1 MIVTITD
8 GAFYVATGLLTI
20 AFFPHLY
27 LFLIF
32 AMMGIVELIES
43 IKNLIHK
50 FIKLTIEYI
59 FPLAIIL
66 LFYLALVRIFNMALM
81 SLSDGIKHV
90 Y

>member
-8 GAFYVATGLLTI
+8 GAFYFATGLLMI

-32 AMMGIVELIES
+32 VMMGIVELIEYV
-43 IKNLIHK
+43 KKLIHK

-66 LFYLALVRIFNMALM
+66 LFYLALVRMFNMALI
-81 SLSDGIKHV
+81 SLSDGLKHV

>member
-8 GAFYVATGLLTI
+8 GAFYIGMGLLMI

-32 AMMGIVELIES
+32 AMMGIVELIEYTKK
-43 IKNLIHK
+43 IINKC
-50 FIKLTIEYI
+50 IKLTIEYI

-66 LFYLALVRIFNMALM
+66 LLYLALVRMFNMALL
-81 SLSDGIKHV
+81 SLSDELKHV
-90 Y
+90 C